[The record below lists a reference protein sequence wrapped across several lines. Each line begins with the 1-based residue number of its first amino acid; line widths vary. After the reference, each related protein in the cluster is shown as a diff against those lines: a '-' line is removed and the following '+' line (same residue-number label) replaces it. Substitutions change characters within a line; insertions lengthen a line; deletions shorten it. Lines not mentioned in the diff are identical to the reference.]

1 MKATSVARL
10 VLLLAVVPA
19 LPAQSPDESP
29 APAPPPPE
37 NAQVKAIREQLE
49 REAAARQA
57 VIDADIAQNPNGRN
71 AQEARKAAEAKKAA
85 AAAQQALE
93 DKTKADADAAA
104 TAAAEQ
110 AEKDR
115 KAAEAAW
122 KAGAAE
128 RAKAEAQKQ
137 AAIDQWRKSSKPGP
151 SIMMGHKADG
161 SVTVMVNG
169 KVSVFA
175 TEAEAKAFV
184 DKVRDTS
191 DSTLSY

>member
-1 MKATSVARL
+1 MSTARL
-10 VLLLAVVPA
+10 VLLLAIVPA
-19 LPAQSPDESP
+19 LSAQSDDTP
-29 APAPPPPE
+29 AATPAPPPE

-57 VIDADIAQNPNGRN
+57 VIDADIAKNPNGRN

-93 DKTKADADAAA
+93 DKAKADADAAA
-104 TAAAEQ
+104 TASAEQ

-128 RAKAEAQKQ
+128 RARAEAKKQ
-137 AAIDQWRKSSKPGP
+137 AAIDNWRKSSKPGH
-151 SIMMGHKADG
+151 SVMMSRKSDG
-161 SVTVMVNG
+161 SFAVMVDG
-169 KVSVFA
+169 KISTFA
-175 TEAEAKAFV
+175 NEADAKAFV
-184 DKVRDTS
+184 DKVQNSS